1 MKNVVKRLR
10 ARAGLTQEELAE
22 RGDTSQPAIAAY
34 ETGRKAPTLRT
45 LSRLARAA
53 GLELA
58 VEFVPPLTREDRRS
72 LALHEAVAECLRESP
87 GSVIR
92 KARRN
97 LRFLRDRHPHAER
110 LWAEWDALLHRAPE
124 DLVDVLRD
132 PRPYARELRH
142 VSPFA
147 GVLEPRERADVYRR
161 FRTAEADR

>member
-1 MKNVVKRLR
+1 MQNVVKRLR

-34 ETGRKAPTLRT
+34 EGGHKAPTLRT

-72 LALHEAVAECLRESP
+72 LALHEAVAERLLESP
-87 GSVIR
+87 GPVLH

-110 LWAEWDALLHRAPE
+110 LWAEWDVLLDRAPD

-132 PRPYARELRH
+132 PRQYARELRH
-142 VSPFA
+142 VTPFA
-147 GVLEPRERADVYRR
+147 GVLAPTERADVYRR
-161 FRTAEADR
+161 FQSSEAG